1 MVLRA
6 LPGLAFD
13 IRRQAAM
20 YRDKKTLKPKALSGS
35 SIKNVHHLIREVL
48 GESLRQ
54 DHARSAVE
62 YILTSNQVDPVIEY
76 LNSCRG
82 RAIGM
87 TWEDIVKTIFK
98 TEDALAVQIFQKWMI
113 GAAKRPLEPGC
124 VMDWLMILVGQQGI
138 GKSAFGR
145 ALIPSSEWYGE
156 LSADVDLLTKEP
168 SLMQMSWI
176 NELAEIDSM
185 TCGRKSDREKMKNLI
200 SIREDISRVPYA
212 PHPERIAR
220 SFVFYGNT
228 NRTEFITDVESR
240 RTFMIQVPEGQTIDF
255 EWVKAN
261 RDGLWAKALEDID
274 NGVSCTWTR
283 NEYEQVHTQ
292 TMQYRV
298 EDPIENLLDEY
309 LTTRNKVTIGEV
321 IRCVLQVPS
330 HMQELHHSR
339 RVSELMQ
346 ARGWNK
352 FSTTEKRDGKPK
364 SVRAFRRPAHLPQA
378 DELADY

>member
-1 MVLRA
+1 
-6 LPGLAFD
+6 
-13 IRRQAAM
+13 
-20 YRDKKTLKPKALSGS
+20 
-35 SIKNVHHLIREVL
+35 
-48 GESLRQ
+48 
-54 DHARSAVE
+54 
-62 YILTSNQVDPVIEY
+62 
-76 LNSCRG
+76 
-82 RAIGM
+82 
-87 TWEDIVKTIFK
+87 
-98 TEDALAVQIFQKWMI
+98 
-113 GAAKRPLEPGC
+113 
-124 VMDWLMILVGQQGI
+124 
-138 GKSAFGR
+138 
-145 ALIPSSEWYGE
+145 
-156 LSADVDLLTKEP
+156 
-168 SLMQMSWI
+168 
-176 NELAEIDSM
+176 
-185 TCGRKSDREKMKNLI
+185 
-200 SIREDISRVPYA
+200 
-212 PHPERIAR
+212 
-220 SFVFYGNT
+220 
-228 NRTEFITDVESR
+228 
-240 RTFMIQVPEGQTIDF
+240 MIQVPEGQTIDF

-321 IRCVLQVPS
+321 IRCVLQVPP